1 MQTIHQA
8 RVIRVTGCANCPY
21 RNMEDVNGVI
31 NRRCAHN
38 CFIGVEPIIDR
49 KYIDNL
55 VNSVNSTNG
64 DYTPDWCPLE
74 MEKPTYF
81 YTPSVC

>member
-8 RVIRVTGCANCPY
+8 RTIRVTGCANCPY
-21 RNMEDVNGVI
+21 RNMEEVNGVI

-55 VNSVNSTNG
+55 INSTNG
-64 DYTPDWCPLE
+64 DYFPDWCPLE
-74 MEKPTYF
+74 VEKINHIIH
-81 YTPSVC
+81 SSSANIL